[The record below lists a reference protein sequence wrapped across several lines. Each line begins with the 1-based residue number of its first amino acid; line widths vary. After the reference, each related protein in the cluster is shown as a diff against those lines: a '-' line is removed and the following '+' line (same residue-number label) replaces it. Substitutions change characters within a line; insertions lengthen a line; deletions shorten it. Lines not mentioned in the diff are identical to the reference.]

1 MLQKTTDE
9 ALRVEDDL
17 AEAID
22 LIWISMPPFA
32 ASSSTPILPMGVP
45 PLAWPAPS
53 SWWSKSSRGV
63 GEQLEVKGP
72 RASQSDIADSDSA
85 QTFTATLDFELE
97 FVAGFGGPDTAA
109 LAFAVMQK
117 HGSAVIREEETV
129 FTAPNFADAAD
140 LFRHYAASATS
151 ETMQKIRAPRGSYRL
166 CEVSN
171 FSTNCARRWN
181 VPHRKVR
188 PALWST
194 D

>member
-9 ALRVEDDL
+9 ALRVEDGL
-17 AEAID
+17 AEPID
-22 LIWISMPPFA
+22 LIWMLDA
-32 ASSSTPILPMGVP
+32 AVRGFEFDPDTPNGRSAAGMASTFELVEK
-45 PLAWPAPS
+45 L
-53 SWWSKSSRGV
+53 KGV

-85 QTFTATLDFELE
+85 QTFTATPDFELE

-171 FSTNCARRWN
+171 FSANCARRWS

>member
-22 LIWISMPPFA
+22 LIWMLDA
-32 ASSSTPILPMGVP
+32 AVRGFDFDPDTANP

-171 FSTNCARRWN
+171 FSTNCARRWS

>member
-1 MLQKTTDE
+1 
-9 ALRVEDDL
+9 
-17 AEAID
+17 
-22 LIWISMPPFA
+22 
-32 ASSSTPILPMGVP
+32 
-45 PLAWPAPS
+45 
-53 SWWSKSSRGV
+53 V
-63 GEQLEVKGP
+63 GEQSEVKGP

-151 ETMQKIRAPRGSYRL
+151 ETMQKIRAARFVPW
-166 CEVSN
+166 VSN
-171 FSTNCARRWN
+171 FSTNCARRWSVLG
-181 VPHRKVR
+181 VPHRKIR